1 MPDLFSPAERSRV
14 MRAVKS
20 GDTAPELIVRRLIH
34 AMGYRYRLHGS
45 DLPGKP
51 DVVLPR
57 LGKAI
62 FIHGCF
68 WHRHAGCR
76 QASTPATRPEFWAAK
91 FAANMARDAVVEDRL
106 ITAGWR
112 VATVWECALR
122 KEALSQEVVNELA
135 AWLVPSETIT
145 GAHPAAEIGRDSP
158 RPGKQEEAR
167 HGS

>member
-1 MPDLFSPAERSRV
+1 MPDQFSPAERSRV

-20 GDTAPELIVRRLIH
+20 GDTTPELIVRRLIH

-68 WHRHAGCR
+68 WHRHACPAGE
-76 QASTPATRPEFWAAK
+76 STPATRIEYWQAK
-91 FAANMARDAVVEDRL
+91 FDRWCGNARR
-106 ITAGWR
+106 
-112 VATVWECALR
+112 
-122 KEALSQEVVNELA
+122 EAPNA
-135 AWLVPSETIT
+135 K
-145 GAHPAAEIGRDSP
+145 R
-158 RPGKQEEAR
+158 
-167 HGS
+167 